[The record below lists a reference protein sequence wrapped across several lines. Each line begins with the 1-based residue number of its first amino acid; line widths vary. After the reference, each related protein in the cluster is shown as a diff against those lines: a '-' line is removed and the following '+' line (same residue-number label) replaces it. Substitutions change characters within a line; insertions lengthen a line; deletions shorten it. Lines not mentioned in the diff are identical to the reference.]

1 MSAEQVCAFIAFAF
15 VAAVTPGPSNVMLTA
30 TGASVGVVRGLPA
43 LVGVGVGMGSMI
55 AVVAFGLGS
64 VVIGS
69 PAVLTA
75 LKWCGA
81 VFLLWAAWKIGTAD
95 ASGAGEGGRPVG
107 FFEAAVF
114 QWVNPKA
121 WLVSAS
127 AAGTYLDAGA
137 GSAVAQAVQ
146 LGLHCALPLK
156 RDEAKAADDL
166 TITEPARGADESTH
180 MAMALTSH
188 TGPNVAHQ
196 RPAQA
201 GEARR
206 SGSAGWTGSA
216 PAFAWGYRSS
226 GFRPVCLA
234 IRASIR
240 GPISSRS

>member
-1 MSAEQVCAFIAFAF
+1 MSAEQVYAFVAFAF

-30 TGASVGVVRGLPA
+30 TGASVGVARGLPA

-64 VVIGS
+64 VVLGS

-81 VFLLWAAWKIGTAD
+81 AFLLWLAWKIATAD

-107 FFEAAVF
+107 FFEAAAF

-137 GSAVAQAVQ
+137 GSAFAQAVQ
-146 LGLHCALPLK
+146 LGVLFAAVAMPASFPWLAAGVAIRRVLRSPRAL
-156 RDEAKAADDL
+156 RAF
-166 TITEPARGADESTH
+166 
-180 MAMALTSH
+180 
-188 TGPNVAHQ
+188 NVAM
-196 RPAQA
+196 
-201 GEARR
+201 GV
-206 SGSAGWTGSA
+206 T
-216 PAFAWGYRSS
+216 
-226 GFRPVCLA
+226 LA
-234 IRASIR
+234 ASVALFVW
-240 GPISSRS
+240 